1 MKINSLINKQHL
13 LSENYIPND
22 LFTTDQNEFN
32 FHKYKNEA
40 LKPQISIKILPYF
53 LAMQYYAYMNGFNII
68 IDSGYRS
75 FNYQQVIWDKNV
87 LEQGLEKTKQFV
99 APPGSS
105 EHQSGLAFDIAY
117 LKGPSLSYDDTVLE
131 SDEEVKWL
139 IENAHYFGFI
149 LRYPKGKE
157 KITGYKPEP
166 WHYRF
171 VGVPLA
177 TILKKHAIT
186 LEEYYQN
193 LKKYKPSVEAEKE
206 PMFITELEMYAAIL
220 YVKND
225 LDNIDIADVL
235 NKYQRLLPNM
245 EVIPMVP
252 HLKDSL
258 LKGLG
263 ELSKEQLQMLAK
275 NELIHFIET
284 YCFLGR

>member
-1 MKINSLINKQHL
+1 MQINSLINKKHL
-13 LSENYIPND
+13 LSEDYIPND

-32 FHKYKNEA
+32 FHKYKNES
-40 LKPQISIKILPYF
+40 LKPQVSLKIIPHF

-68 IDSGYRS
+68 VDSGYRS

-99 APPGSS
+99 APPGAS

-117 LKGPSLSYDDTVLE
+117 LKGTLLAYDDTVVE

-139 IENAHYFGFI
+139 MENAHYFGFI
-149 LRYPKGKE
+149 LRYPKEKD

-177 TILKKHAIT
+177 TVLKKYNIT

-193 LKKYKPSVEAEKE
+193 LKKYKPLVENEKE
-206 PMFITELEMYAAIL
+206 PLFTTELEMYAAIL
-220 YVKND
+220 YVKNEI
-225 LDNIDIADVL
+225 DNVDIANILD
-235 NKYQRLLPNM
+235 KYQRLLPNV

-252 HLKDSL
+252 HLKEGL

-263 ELSKEQLQMLAK
+263 ELSKEQLQTLAK
-275 NELIHFIET
+275 SELIHFIET